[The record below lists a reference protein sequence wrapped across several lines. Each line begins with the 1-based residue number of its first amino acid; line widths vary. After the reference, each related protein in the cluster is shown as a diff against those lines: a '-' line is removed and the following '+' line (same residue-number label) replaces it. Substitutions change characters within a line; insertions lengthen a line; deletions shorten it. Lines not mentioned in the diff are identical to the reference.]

1 MTKQG
6 FLSAC
11 LLADVA
17 GLLLAGSSQAES
29 FPGRTNYRP
38 PSSPPNRMPGW
49 DKNRVPSYPS
59 NRMPGWDNYWIN
71 PYSPYNYGRNP
82 YNPVWVY
89 PYYYYSYY
97 YPFYPSGNWP
107 DPGRYY
113 GSNNLAIPN
122 RVR

>member
-38 PSSPPNRMPGW
+38 PSYPP
-49 DKNRVPSYPS
+49 

-71 PYSPYNYGRNP
+71 PYSPYN
-82 YNPVWVY
+82 
-89 PYYYYSYY
+89 
-97 YPFYPSGNWP
+97 
-107 DPGRYY
+107 
-113 GSNNLAIPN
+113 
-122 RVR
+122 